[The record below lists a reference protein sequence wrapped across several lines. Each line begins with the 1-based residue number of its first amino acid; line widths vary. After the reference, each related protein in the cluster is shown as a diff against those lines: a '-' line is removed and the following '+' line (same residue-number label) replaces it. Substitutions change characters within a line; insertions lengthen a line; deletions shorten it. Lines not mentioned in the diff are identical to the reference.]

1 MDLNTNNLLLE
12 NKKAKFNYFIEEKIS
27 CGIVLKGTE
36 VKSIKAKKLSF
47 NNSFASIKKE
57 ELWLENLHV
66 SKYKEGNIFNH
77 DELRPRKLLIKKR
90 ELQRLKKFKE
100 KEGYT
105 LIPISFYLK
114 KSIIKVEVGICKGK
128 KLYDKR
134 EILKQKSIKKDL
146 SREIK
151 YK

>member
-1 MDLNTNNLLLE
+1 MKTNTLFLE

-77 DELRPRKLLIKKR
+77 DELRPRKLLIKKQ

-114 KSIIKVEVGICKGK
+114 KSIIKVEIGICKGK
-128 KLYDKR
+128 KLHDKR
-134 EILKQKSIKKDL
+134 EILKQKSIKKEL

>member
-1 MDLNTNNLLLE
+1 MDTNTLLLE

-77 DELRPRKLLIKKR
+77 DELRPRKLLIKKQ

>member
-1 MDLNTNNLLLE
+1 MNTNTLLLE

-77 DELRPRKLLIKKR
+77 DELSPRKLLIKKQ
-90 ELQRLKKFKE
+90 ELKRLKKFKE

-128 KLYDKR
+128 KLHDKR

>member
-1 MDLNTNNLLLE
+1 MNTNTLLLE
-12 NKKAKFNYFIEEKIS
+12 NKKAKFNYFIEEKVS

-57 ELWLENLHV
+57 EFWLENLHV

-77 DELRPRKLLIKKR
+77 DELRPRKLLIKKQ

>member
-1 MDLNTNNLLLE
+1 MNTNTLLIE

-47 NNSFASIKKE
+47 NNSFAIIKKE

-77 DELRPRKLLIKKR
+77 DELRPRKLLIKKK

>member
-1 MDLNTNNLLLE
+1 M
-12 NKKAKFNYFIEEKIS
+12 
-27 CGIVLKGTE
+27 LKGTE

>member
-1 MDLNTNNLLLE
+1 MNTNTLILE

-77 DELRPRKLLIKKR
+77 DELRPRKLLIKKK
-90 ELQRLKKFKE
+90 ELQRLKNFKE
-100 KEGYT
+100 KGGYT

-114 KSIIKVEVGICKGK
+114 KSLIKVEVGICKGK

>member
-1 MDLNTNNLLLE
+1 M
-12 NKKAKFNYFIEEKIS
+12 
-27 CGIVLKGTE
+27 
-36 VKSIKAKKLSF
+36 
-47 NNSFASIKKE
+47 
-57 ELWLENLHV
+57 WLENLHV

>member
-1 MDLNTNNLLLE
+1 MNTNTLLLE

-77 DELRPRKLLIKKR
+77 DELRPRKLLIKKK

>member
-1 MDLNTNNLLLE
+1 MNTNTLLLE

-77 DELRPRKLLIKKR
+77 DELRPRKLLIKKK
-90 ELQRLKKFKE
+90 EIQRLKKFKE

-128 KLYDKR
+128 KLHDKR

>member
-100 KEGYT
+100 KGGYT

>member
-1 MDLNTNNLLLE
+1 MNTNTLLIE
-12 NKKAKFNYFIEEKIS
+12 NKKAKFNYFIEEKVS

-47 NNSFASIKKE
+47 NNSFAIIKKE

-77 DELRPRKLLIKKR
+77 DELRPRKLLIKKK

>member
-1 MDLNTNNLLLE
+1 MNTNTLILE

-36 VKSIKAKKLSF
+36 VKSIKAKKISF

-77 DELRPRKLLIKKR
+77 DELRPRKLLIKKK

-114 KSIIKVEVGICKGK
+114 KSLIKVEVGICKGK

>member
-1 MDLNTNNLLLE
+1 MNTNNLLLE

-36 VKSIKAKKLSF
+36 VKSIKAKKISF
-47 NNSFASIKKE
+47 NNSFASIKKK

>member
-1 MDLNTNNLLLE
+1 MNTSTLLLE

-77 DELRPRKLLIKKR
+77 DELRPRKLLIKKK

-134 EILKQKSIKKDL
+134 ETLKQKSIKKDL

>member
-1 MDLNTNNLLLE
+1 MKTNDLFLE

-27 CGIVLKGTE
+27 CGIVLQGTE

-77 DELRPRKLLIKKR
+77 DELRPRKLLIRKQ

-114 KSIIKVEVGICKGK
+114 KSIIKVEIGICKGK
-128 KLYDKR
+128 KLHDKR
-134 EILKQKSIKKDL
+134 EILKQKSMKKEL

>member
-1 MDLNTNNLLLE
+1 MNTNTLILE

-77 DELRPRKLLIKKR
+77 DELRPRKLLIKKK

-105 LIPISFYLK
+105 LIPISFYFK
-114 KSIIKVEVGICKGK
+114 KSLIKVEVGICKGK

>member
-1 MDLNTNNLLLE
+1 MNTNALLLE

-77 DELRPRKLLIKKR
+77 DELRPRKLLIKKK

>member
-1 MDLNTNNLLLE
+1 MNTNTLLLE

-77 DELRPRKLLIKKR
+77 DELRTRKILIKKR
-90 ELQRLKKFKE
+90 ELQKLKKFKE

-105 LIPISFYLK
+105 LIPIGFYLK
-114 KSIIKVEVGICKGK
+114 KSIIKVEVGKCKGK

>member
-1 MDLNTNNLLLE
+1 MNTNTLLIE

-77 DELRPRKLLIKKR
+77 DELRPRKLLIKKK

>member
-1 MDLNTNNLLLE
+1 MNTNTLLLE

-36 VKSIKAKKLSF
+36 VKSIKSKKISF

-114 KSIIKVEVGICKGK
+114 KSLIKVEVGICKGK

-134 EILKQKSIKKDL
+134 ELLKQKSIKKDL

>member
-1 MDLNTNNLLLE
+1 MNTNTLLLE

-36 VKSIKAKKLSF
+36 VKSLKAKKMSF

-57 ELWLENLHV
+57 ELWLENLHI

-77 DELRPRKLLIKKR
+77 DELRPRKLLIKKK

>member
-1 MDLNTNNLLLE
+1 MNTNTLLLE

-57 ELWLENLHV
+57 ELWLENLHI

-77 DELRPRKLLIKKR
+77 AELRPRKLLIKKK

>member
-1 MDLNTNNLLLE
+1 MNTNNLLLE

>member
-1 MDLNTNNLLLE
+1 MNTNTLLLE

-36 VKSIKAKKLSF
+36 VKSIKAKKMSF

-57 ELWLENLHV
+57 ELWLENLHI

-77 DELRPRKLLIKKR
+77 DELRPRKLLIKKK

>member
-1 MDLNTNNLLLE
+1 MNTNTLLLE

-77 DELRPRKLLIKKR
+77 DELRPRKLLIKKQ

>member
-1 MDLNTNNLLLE
+1 MNTNTLLLE

-47 NNSFASIKKE
+47 NNSFASIKKK

-66 SKYKEGNIFNH
+66 SKYKEGNMFNH
-77 DELRPRKLLIKKR
+77 DELRPRKLLIKKK

>member
-1 MDLNTNNLLLE
+1 MKTNTLFLE

-77 DELRPRKLLIKKR
+77 DELRPRKLLIKKQ

-114 KSIIKVEVGICKGK
+114 KSIIKVEIGICKGK
-128 KLYDKR
+128 KLHDKR
-134 EILKQKSIKKDL
+134 EILKQRSIKKEL

>member
-1 MDLNTNNLLLE
+1 MNTNTLLLE

-77 DELRPRKLLIKKR
+77 DELRSRKLLIKKK

-134 EILKQKSIKKDL
+134 ETLKQKSIKKDL

>member
-1 MDLNTNNLLLE
+1 MDLNTNTLLLE

-77 DELRPRKLLIKKR
+77 DELRPKKLLIKKK

-134 EILKQKSIKKDL
+134 ETLKQKSIKKDL

>member
-1 MDLNTNNLLLE
+1 MNTNTLLLE

-77 DELRPRKLLIKKR
+77 DELRPRKLLIKKK

-134 EILKQKSIKKDL
+134 EILKQKSIKKIL
-146 SREIK
+146 VEK
-151 YK
+151 